1 MGTKNYIS
9 RGVSMI
15 YRQGNRFCDRKLAEY
30 HIGSGQNYFLTCIYE
45 HQGINMYE
53 LAQLGHFDKGTVT
66 KGIQK
71 LEEQG
76 YIGMLAYVVD
86 KRIRHLYTTEKAA
99 PILERLYEIR
109 REWNQI
115 LTEGLTAEE
124 SAQAEQLI
132 SKMAENAWK
141 CMNERESD

>member
-1 MGTKNYIS
+1 
-9 RGVSMI
+9 MI

-53 LAQLGHFDKGTVT
+53 LAQLGHFYLGLVKI
-66 KGIQK
+66 GIK
-71 LEEQG
+71 KVEELG
-76 YIGMLAYVVD
+76 YILLLAYVAY
-86 KRIRHLYTTEKAA
+86 KRIRHLYTTQKAA

>member
-1 MGTKNYIS
+1 
-9 RGVSMI
+9 
-15 YRQGNRFCDRKLAEY
+15 
-30 HIGSGQNYFLTCIYE
+30 
-45 HQGINMYE
+45 MYE

-76 YIGMLAYVVD
+76 YIRMQADEAD

-141 CMNERESD
+141 CMNERESAIWEMPPQRCRFP

>member
-1 MGTKNYIS
+1 MS
-9 RGVSMI
+9 
-15 YRQGNRFCDRKLAEY
+15 
-30 HIGSGQNYFLTCIYE
+30 

-66 KGIQK
+66 KGIQNWK
-71 LEEQG
+71 SRAIRMQADE
-76 YIGMLAYVVD
+76 AD

-99 PILERLYEIR
+99 HPGKRLYEIR

-132 SKMAENAWK
+132 SKMAENAG
-141 CMNERESD
+141 SA

>member
-1 MGTKNYIS
+1 MLSCRILINTMFLG
-9 RGVSMI
+9 
-15 YRQGNRFCDRKLAEY
+15 YRP
-30 HIGSGQNYFLTCIYE
+30 
-45 HQGINMYE
+45 
-53 LAQLGHFDKGTVT
+53 
-66 KGIQK
+66 
-71 LEEQG
+71 
-76 YIGMLAYVVD
+76 